1 MKELLGDRNTGLPLI
16 YVWVI
21 QKFGILQT
29 KQRIRGKKFP
39 PWNLASDG
47 GYKHTPKNRAERQ
60 MLIFREVIQKQVPST
75 DTKTTAYLPAAI
87 QPLLQGNMR
96 YM

>member
-1 MKELLGDRNTGLPLI
+1 
-16 YVWVI
+16 
-21 QKFGILQT
+21 
-29 KQRIRGKKFP
+29 
-39 PWNLASDG
+39 
-47 GYKHTPKNRAERQ
+47 

-96 YM
+96 YMQAFSY